1 MDLPIMNG
9 IPGTLRTTD
18 DIFSWLSSFISL
30 ETGLGGKP
38 DKNTHFKLDRIK
50 ILSNLA
56 GNPESCAP
64 VIHIAGTKGKGS
76 VTAMAGSALEA
87 AGIKTARYMSP
98 HISDWRERISRG
110 DGAFF
115 PDSVYV
121 KAGQEL
127 QRVYNEYKR
136 LSQEPD
142 PTFFELATVL
152 FFLCARM
159 DNCKAMVVETGLG
172 GRLDAT
178 NIVDPAVSVITLIEK
193 EHTEYLGT
201 TLAAIAAEKAGII
214 KQGRLVIAAKQQK
227 EVFTVLR
234 QTAKKTAAPFLYAPD
249 CAAIKAVVISK
260 DGTDFTLKLKA
271 GKGKG
276 LHQRFSLAIHGA
288 IQAENAAL
296 ALLAVS
302 SVFPHIDKASM
313 EKGLASC
320 RLPARFE
327 KLRANPPFIVD
338 GAHTPFSAAQC
349 VETFCGLYG
358 KGILLFGCAA
368 DKDAHAMAAVL
379 FRHFKRCIITAP
391 GSVRASDPE
400 SVYRS
405 FFAAAQQHGAL
416 TRKTKPDI
424 ICIPD
429 TATAI
434 QESLRLSE
442 ENNSP
447 VLCCGSFYL
456 AADVRKS
463 LNPSVSRID
472 TK

>member
-1 MDLPIMNG
+1 MAAPLS
-9 IPGTLRTTD
+9 TLRTIED
-18 DIFSWLSSFISL
+18 VFSWLSLFFSM
-30 ETGLGGKP
+30 ETGVGGSP
-38 DKNTHFKLDRIK
+38 SNTPKARPFNLDRIG
-50 ILSNLA
+50 ILVNLA
-56 GNPESCAP
+56 GNPEASAP
-64 VIHIAGTKGKGS
+64 VIHIAGSKGKGS

-98 HISDWRERISRG
+98 HISDWRERICRG
-110 DGAFF
+110 DGGFF
-115 PDSVYV
+115 PNSVYV
-121 KAGQEL
+121 QAGQEL
-127 QRVYNEYKR
+127 QRIYNEYKR
-136 LSQEPD
+136 LSVEKD
-142 PTFFELATVL
+142 EAEPTFFELITLL
-152 FFLCARM
+152 FFLCARL

-201 TLAAIAAEKAGII
+201 TLTAIATEKAGII

-249 CAAIKAVVISK
+249 CAAIKAVVVSK

-276 LHQRFSLAIHGA
+276 LHQRFSLAIPGA
-288 IQAENAAL
+288 IHAENAAL

-302 SVFPHIDKASM
+302 SVFPHIDKTLM
-313 EKGLASC
+313 EKGLATC
-320 RLPARFE
+320 RLLARFE
-327 KLRANPPFIVD
+327 KLRTNPPFIVD

-349 VETFCGLYG
+349 AETFFGLYG
-358 KGILLFGCAA
+358 KGVLLFGCAA
-368 DKDAHAMAAVL
+368 DKDAQAMAAIL
-379 FRHFKRCIITAP
+379 LPCFKRCIITAP
-391 GSVRASDPE
+391 GAVRASDPE
-400 SVYRS
+400 AVYQS
-405 FFAAAQQHGAL
+405 FCAVAQQHSGL

-424 ICIPD
+424 VYIPD
-429 TATAI
+429 TAAAI
-434 QESLRLSE
+434 QETLRLSK

-456 AADVRKS
+456 AAEVRNYFINVK
-463 LNPSVSRID
+463 P
-472 TK
+472 